1 MDKDISG
8 NNVCPKRIMKC
19 CSDAWGTA
27 YSKALLSPFSSVSLR
42 HLAEWRKA
50 GDDAGRK
57 AGGQPGRRASRV
69 TLRSQA
75 DTEPL
80 KHVKRRCHVARL

>member
-1 MDKDISG
+1 
-8 NNVCPKRIMKC
+8 MKC
-19 CSDAWGTA
+19 SSDAWGTA

-42 HLAEWRKA
+42 HLGEWRKA
-50 GDDAGRK
+50 GDGAGRK
-57 AGGQPGRRASRV
+57 AGRQPGRRASGA

-80 KHVKRRCHVARL
+80 KHVKRRCHVAGL